1 MLHKGKYIGKEVR
14 SLSNV
19 IMRYIE
25 SRYLPRGLDRITVNN
40 SWILEYL
47 MENRGRDIF
56 ARDIEDEFSV
66 TRSTVSKVIEIME
79 GKDLIQRE
87 SVNYDARLKKLVLTQ
102 KAYKF
107 YDQIQ
112 HKQSEFEM
120 IILKDFSDKEC
131 EMLLSFLQ
139 RMKSNILKYGFCE
152 EGRLVD
158 DKKIGKKH

>member
-14 SLSNV
+14 ALSNV

-102 KAYKF
+102 KAYKL

>member
-1 MLHKGKYIGKEVR
+1 MLHKGKDIGKEVR
-14 SLSNV
+14 ALSNV

-47 MENRGRDIF
+47 MENRGRDVF

-107 YDQIQ
+107 YEQIQ

>member
-1 MLHKGKYIGKEVR
+1 MLHKGKDIGKEVR
-14 SLSNV
+14 ALSNV

-47 MENRGRDIF
+47 MENRGRDVF

-107 YDQIQ
+107 YEQIQ
-112 HKQSEFEM
+112 HKQSEFES
-120 IILKDFSDKEC
+120 IILKDFSDEEC
-131 EMLLSFLQ
+131 ELLLEFLR
-139 RMKSNILKYGFCE
+139 RMRGNVLEYGFYK

-158 DKKIGKKH
+158 DKKIGKEH